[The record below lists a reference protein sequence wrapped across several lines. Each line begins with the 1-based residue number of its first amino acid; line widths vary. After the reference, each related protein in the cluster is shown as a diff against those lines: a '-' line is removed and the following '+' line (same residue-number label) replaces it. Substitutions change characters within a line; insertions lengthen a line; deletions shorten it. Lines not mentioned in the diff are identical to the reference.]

1 MMAVASGVVDVGVQV
16 MRSWDCIACT
26 DVGTCLALE
35 DNSSSRLD
43 GVESRRP
50 EDGGLRRVLC

>member
-1 MMAVASGVVDVGVQV
+1 MVVASGVVEMGIQV
-16 MRSWDCIACT
+16 MRSWDCIVYT